1 LFAQFRANRVL
12 RRAIAK
18 TFLRPTN
25 GRELARAGN
34 AERRRRR
41 SRETCASVA
50 MRARVFIAVLK
61 SRCFLQAMCRRR
73 VARSRASVAA
83 HAPPTRA
90 RGARRRP
97 PPKKKIKGGC

>member
-1 LFAQFRANRVL
+1 MFAQFRANRVL

-41 SRETCASVA
+41 SRAACATVA
-50 MRARVFIAVLK
+50 IRVRVFVAVLK
-61 SRCFLQAMCRRR
+61 SRCFLQAMSRRR
-73 VARSRASVAA
+73 AARDRAPLAA

-90 RGARRRP
+90 RGARRGP
-97 PPKKKIKGGC
+97 PREKKIKGGC